1 MGLQVVEFVFGELK
15 HEAGRKSIYMPLHV
29 PYEDAGLDTIKL
41 GQVLVQHDLVTTNQ
55 IDPLLDGLH
64 RDDRF

>member
-1 MGLQVVEFVFGELK
+1 MRLQVVEFVFGELE

-41 GQVLVQHDLVTTNQ
+41 GQVSIEHDLVTANQ
-55 IDPLLDGLH
+55 IYPLLNGFH
-64 RDDRF
+64 